1 MFKISY
7 HDSQESKTMSFKDA
21 DDFLT
26 EQMREVPA
34 LQDDLVVD
42 RLEID
47 GKAVD
52 FTGTTLD
59 LFNKYNQLKD

>member
-1 MFKISY
+1 MFTITY
-7 HDSQESKTMSFKDA
+7 HDSQESKTVSFKNV

-26 EQMREVPA
+26 QQMLEVPA
-34 LQDDLVVD
+34 LQDDLVID

-47 GKAVD
+47 GKAVT

-59 LFNKYNQLKD
+59 LFNKYNQTKN